1 MERKHRALLLAL
13 PTVLTLLFFFVAP
26 MVYFPHHFLQFMRP
40 SEKCFVGNA

>member
-26 MVYFPHHFLQFMRP
+26 MVYILVTPCTKTAFPIL
-40 SEKCFVGNA
+40 